1 MYKFYGDIMVSIF
14 DKDEVKMNCD
24 EFFTLYLDTEE
35 KIRVMCERKFIHTQ
49 EVAKNSVYL
58 AKKLNLDEYDVDLA
72 FIIGYLHDF
81 ARFSQA
87 LLTQSFVDSDK
98 YNHAYLGA
106 KLLFQHNM
114 IEDIIENY
122 DNIPTEDKTVMEK
135 AIYYHG
141 DLTLPKN
148 LTNREKIFCEII
160 READKV
166 DIFRAI
172 VTTGYEKMYG
182 ATKEE
187 IAKSDISEEIEAAF
201 YKRATA
207 DYKKRKTKADFLL
220 AHQALYFG
228 LTMKAGKEK
237 VIKDGYLK
245 QLMDITFVNP
255 KQQQKYL
262 KMQKCLKAE
271 FPN

>member
-1 MYKFYGDIMVSIF
+1 MYQFYGDIMTSIF
-14 DKDEVKMNCD
+14 DKNEIKNNCD
-24 EFFTLYLDTEE
+24 NFFTLYLDTEE

-49 EVAKNSVYL
+49 EVAKNSIYL
-58 AKKLNLDEYDVDLA
+58 AQKLNFDEYDSDLA

-87 LLTQSFVDSDK
+87 LLTQSFVDSDR

-106 KLLFQHNM
+106 ELLFKHNM
-114 IEDIIENY
+114 IGDIIENY
-122 DNIPTEDKTVMEK
+122 DDISAEDKIVMEK
-135 AIYYHG
+135 AIYYHS
-141 DLTLPKN
+141 DLTLPVN
-148 LTNREKIFCEII
+148 LTDREKLFCEII
-160 READKV
+160 READKI

-187 IAKSDISEEIEAAF
+187 IAKTNISKEIEAAF
-201 YKRATA
+201 YKRTTA
-207 DYKKRKTKADFLL
+207 DYKTRKTKADFLL

-245 QLMDITFVNP
+245 QLTDITFVNL
-255 KQQQKYL
+255 KEQQRYL
-262 KMQKCLKAE
+262 KMQKCLE
-271 FPN
+271 M